1 MGALDHH
8 SAAAFGLAPCRQVT
22 LVVAKNRDDSFH
34 LMWRCWFDQSLILLS
49 TPAVVNERSFLTPFE
64 GRGLVIGRQDIKK

>member
-1 MGALDHH
+1 LKIFQAWHGSLTE
-8 SAAAFGLAPCRQVT
+8 T
-22 LVVAKNRDDSFH
+22 LQKNRAASFH
-34 LMWRCWFDQSLILLS
+34 LMWRRWFDQSLILLS